1 MKRQAFEAGV
11 SAVADAAEPST
22 GPGVPP
28 KRRATGRTVA
38 ARPRLRIRRP
48 RLRQRLRRADL
59 GAVPRARRALREL
72 VRRDGPGR
80 PLDGDLLDTAELL
93 TTELVTNALVHTGR
107 GAVLKV
113 RVDGRRLRVEVR
125 DFVRRRPPRLPVGQ
139 GADED
144 ATGGRG
150 LLLVATLADA
160 WGVRGHALG
169 KSVWFELVC
178 AGIGPGRRA

>member
-1 MKRQAFEAGV
+1 MKRQAGEAGV

-22 GPGVPP
+22 GPAGARPDE
-28 KRRATGRTVA
+28 RATRPAPGARP
-38 ARPRLRIRRP
+38 RPRLRIRRP

-72 VRRDGPGR
+72 MRCEVPGR
-80 PLDGDLLDTAELL
+80 PLDGEVLETAELL

-113 RVDGRRLRVEVR
+113 TVTGRRLRVEVR
-125 DFVRRRPPRLPVGQ
+125 DFVRHRPSCLSGDRV
-139 GADED
+139 ADDD

-169 KSVWFELVC
+169 KSVWFELTYG
-178 AGIGPGRRA
+178 AGAR

>member
-1 MKRQAFEAGV
+1 MKRQATEAGV

-28 KRRATGRTVA
+28 QSPATERPGRRMG
-38 ARPRLRIRRP
+38 RP

-59 GAVPRARRALREL
+59 AAVPRARRALREL
-72 VRRDGPGR
+72 VRCEGPDR
-80 PLDGDLLDTAELL
+80 RLDADLLDTAELL
-93 TTELVTNALVHTGR
+93 TTELVTNALVHTGH

-113 RVDGRRLRVEVR
+113 TVTGRRLRVEVR
-125 DFVRRRPPRLPVGQ
+125 DFVRSRPPRLPAGEE
-139 GADED
+139 ADDD

-160 WGVRGHALG
+160 WGVRAHALG
-169 KSVWFELVC
+169 KSVWFELAC
-178 AGIGPGRRA
+178 ASAGPVRA

>member
-1 MKRQAFEAGV
+1 MKRQASQAGV
-11 SAVADAAEPST
+11 STVADAAEPST
-22 GPGVPP
+22 GPGAPP
-28 KRRATGRTVA
+28 DPQA
-38 ARPRLRIRRP
+38 ADRQAVGRPRLRIRPP

-72 VRRDGPGR
+72 VRCDVPGR
-80 PLDGDLLDTAELL
+80 PLDAELVDTAELL
-93 TTELVTNALVHTGR
+93 TTELVTNALVHTGH

-113 RVDGRRLRVEVR
+113 TVTGRRLRVEVR
-125 DFVRRRPPRLPVGQ
+125 DFVRSRPPRLPAGED
-139 GADED
+139 ADDE

-169 KSVWFELVC
+169 KSVWFELARTG
-178 AGIGPGRRA
+178 AGPVRV

>member
-1 MKRQAFEAGV
+1 MKRQAPEVGI

-22 GPGVPP
+22 GPGVRP
-28 KRRATGRTVA
+28 VA
-38 ARPRLRIRRP
+38 REAGLVPAPRPRLRIRRP

-72 VRRDGPGR
+72 VRCDAPGR
-80 PLDGDLLDTAELL
+80 PWDGDVLETAELL

-113 RVDGRRLRVEVR
+113 TVTGRRLRVEVR
-125 DFVRRRPPRLPVGQ
+125 DFVRPRRLPVGKE
-139 GADED
+139 AEED
-144 ATGGRG
+144 ATCGRG
-150 LLLVATLADA
+150 LLLVATLADT

-169 KSVWFELVC
+169 KSVWFELAYRG
-178 AGIGPGRRA
+178 AGQAR